1 MIERMKCVSWYV
13 FRLMFRELSLLR
25 RMLAQSPPRVF
36 IAVSWWLLTVLNV
49 MSLQFASRKW
59 PEKVLCRCSWW
70 KADTSVSHHTQHD
83 ISILHPFS
91 FVRCRFAAIVFFG
104 TDKVRAR
111 TAFVILCLFLGANV
125 IILHVQA
132 RVRHPC

>member
-1 MIERMKCVSWYV
+1 MCLLVCVSSHV
-13 FRLMFRELSLLR
+13 SCTFSLAPNVGAESASCVHCSF
-25 RMLAQSPPRVF
+25 MVASNSSQCD
-36 IAVSWWLLTVLNV
+36 VSSVCG
-49 MSLQFASRKW
+49 RKW

-104 TDKVRAR
+104 TDKVRGR
-111 TAFVILCLFLGANV
+111 TAFVILCLFLRANV